1 MAETKIATEVD
12 LARINEIVAEY
23 NQQKWALIPLL
34 QKIQDEIGYIPPQ
47 SIPIVAK
54 ALGLFPSQVQG
65 VISFYTQLYTEP
77 RGKKVVRVC
86 RGTACHVRGGKT
98 ILKLVKQHL
107 GIEEGQTTPDL
118 EYTLETVAC
127 IGVCAL
133 APNIVVGDRVYG
145 RMNPKKV
152 EQLFK
157 TPSRHSEQS
166 EESQT
171 WVGCPTSGNLPT
183 QGKLGEES
191 RGG

>member
-1 MAETKIATEVD
+1 MDKAKIAAEAGP
-12 LARINEIVAEY
+12 ARVNEIVAEY
-23 NQQKWALIPLL
+23 SQQKWPLIPLV
-34 QKIQDEIGYIPPQ
+34 QKIQSELGYIPPQ
-47 SIPIVAK
+47 SIPIIAK
-54 ALGLFPSQVQG
+54 AMGLFPSQAQG
-65 VISFYTQLYTEP
+65 VISFYEQLYTEP

-107 GIEEGQTTPDL
+107 DIEEGQTTPDL

-133 APNIVVGDRVYG
+133 APNIVVSDRGYG

-157 TPSRHSEQS
+157 K
-166 EESQT
+166 
-171 WVGCPTSGNLPT
+171 G
-183 QGKLGEES
+183 GE
-191 RGG
+191 